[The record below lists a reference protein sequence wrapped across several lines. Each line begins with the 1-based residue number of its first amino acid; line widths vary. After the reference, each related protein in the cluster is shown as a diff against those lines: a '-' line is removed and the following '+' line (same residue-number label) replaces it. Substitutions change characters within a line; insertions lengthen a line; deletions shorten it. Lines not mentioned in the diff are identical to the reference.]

1 MGEIIPGGGSADVPS
16 ELADQL
22 GEVDI
27 LSRLTLPELAGIARA
42 AEVRHYEPGK
52 AIIEFA
58 DESHD
63 VFFLMKG
70 RARVN
75 NYTLTATPVTLRLL
89 EPGAYFG
96 ELSAIDGGP
105 RSARVEAETACTV
118 AAIPPDVFL
127 QVLSNHP
134 SVLGKVLRN
143 LAAMIRSSNLTVL
156 DHATL

>member
-1 MGEIIPGGGSADVPS
+1 MGDIIPTGGNAVSD
-16 ELADQL
+16 ELMNQL
-22 GEVDI
+22 ASVEI
-27 LSRLTLPELAGIARA
+27 LSRLTLPEISGMAQS
-42 AEVRHYEPGK
+42 AEIRHYEPGK

-58 DESHD
+58 DESQN
-63 VFFLMKG
+63 VFFLISG
-70 RARVN
+70 TARVN
-75 NYTLTATPVTLRLL
+75 NYTLTAAPVTLRLL
-89 EPGAYFG
+89 EAGSYFG

-118 AAIPPDVFL
+118 VAIPPSVFL

-143 LAAMIRSSNLTVL
+143 LAAMIRASNLTVL